1 MIISHIFFLIEN
13 KNYIVEF
20 SKELGPV
27 SNIEVIGYADSNV
40 TKLTVGEYSGE
51 LTYLMI
57 GGDTPTELFDLR
69 NSSTDVSK

>member
-1 MIISHIFFLIEN
+1 M
-13 KNYIVEF
+13 
-20 SKELGPV
+20 GPV

-51 LTYLMI
+51 LTYFMI